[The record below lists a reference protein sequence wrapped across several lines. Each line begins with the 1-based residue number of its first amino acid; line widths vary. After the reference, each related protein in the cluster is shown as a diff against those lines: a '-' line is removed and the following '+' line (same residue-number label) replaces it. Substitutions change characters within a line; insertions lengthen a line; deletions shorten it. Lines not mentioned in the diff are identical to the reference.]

1 MGGNGRVVPGE
12 VGDLSQAVGDR
23 ADGDVKASC
32 GRVGVIERGD
42 ESNLPFVSSCLAWAE
57 CWHGRLDAA
66 AAYAQE
72 ALDTATR
79 LETASAEC
87 IALAYGAVVEAYRG
101 DAERARTRAERTLL
115 LARQTGFGNATAW
128 AGWALGILGLE
139 LGEPVAAD
147 DALGPMT
154 QFVERDGL
162 AEPVR
167 GMFVADE
174 IEALVALEQ
183 LDRAERLIDILE
195 ESGTRHTRAWAIVGA
210 RRGRALLWAARG
222 DLEVASRSAASAL
235 EWCGDLELELEVA
248 RTLLVAGHIER
259 RRKRR
264 RAARELL
271 EDALQRFES
280 AGAALW
286 AKRARLELERVT
298 ARREQNALTTTERL
312 VADLSASGLT
322 NREVAV
328 RLHISP
334 KTVESNLSR
343 VYLKLGIRSRAEL
356 GSRLAP
362 GSETDA
368 TP

>member
-1 MGGNGRVVPGE
+1 
-12 VGDLSQAVGDR
+12 
-23 ADGDVKASC
+23 
-32 GRVGVIERGD
+32 
-42 ESNLPFVSSCLAWAE
+42 
-57 CWHGRLDAA
+57 
-66 AAYAQE
+66 
-72 ALDTATR
+72 
-79 LETASAEC
+79 
-87 IALAYGAVVEAYRG
+87 
-101 DAERARTRAERTLL
+101 
-115 LARQTGFGNATAW
+115 
-128 AGWALGILGLE
+128 
-139 LGEPVAAD
+139 
-147 DALGPMT
+147 
-154 QFVERDGL
+154 
-162 AEPVR
+162 
-167 GMFVADE
+167 
-174 IEALVALEQ
+174 
-183 LDRAERLIDILE
+183 
-195 ESGTRHTRAWAIVGA
+195 
-210 RRGRALLWAARG
+210 LWAARG